1 VAGILKKE
9 ETIMVTRKNTV
20 VAFIA
25 ILITAWLMLFFTQV
39 EAQTTDEQKRA
50 LIGEWEGVWL
60 GLDAPHTLIIHE
72 IDTANAKARCTFIP
86 ARGEM
91 QQTLAVFI
99 PGPNPKLSFKLED
112 KDFEF
117 VLKDKVLEGTFHTT
131 MATGHYVSNTIKM
144 EKRVKK

>member
-1 VAGILKKE
+1 MFIRKTLAITFISIL
-9 ETIMVTRKNTV
+9 TSACIM
-20 VAFIA
+20 
-25 ILITAWLMLFFTQV
+25 FFVIQV
-39 EAQTTDEQKRA
+39 KAETTDEQKQA
-50 LIGEWEGVWL
+50 LIGEWEGVML

-72 IDTANAKARCTFIP
+72 IDTANAKARCIFIP

-91 QQTLAVFI
+91 QPTLAVFI